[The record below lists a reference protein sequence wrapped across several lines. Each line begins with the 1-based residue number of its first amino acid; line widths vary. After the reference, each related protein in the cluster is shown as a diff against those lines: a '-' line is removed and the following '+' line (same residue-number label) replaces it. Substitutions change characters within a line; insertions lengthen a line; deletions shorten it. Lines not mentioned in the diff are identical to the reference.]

1 MPMLATS
8 MVKGL
13 WEMGN
18 AMEFVISLELLV
30 EVV

>member
-1 MPMLATS
+1 MPMLVTS
-8 MVKGL
+8 VVKGL

-18 AMEFVISLELLV
+18 AVEFVISLELLV